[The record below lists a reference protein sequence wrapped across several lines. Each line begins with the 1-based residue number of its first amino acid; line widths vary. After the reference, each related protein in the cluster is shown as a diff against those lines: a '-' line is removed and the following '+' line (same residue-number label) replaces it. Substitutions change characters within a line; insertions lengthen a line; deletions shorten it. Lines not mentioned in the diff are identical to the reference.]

1 MRNTNDGGPPPDAAT
16 ILANVHWIVA
26 QLDGDGLSEVADLP
40 ILELAKHIAVTTR
53 RAA

>member
-1 MRNTNDGGPPPDAAT
+1 MRNTNEGGPPPDAAT
-16 ILANVHWIVA
+16 VLANVIWIIE

-40 ILELAKHIAVTTR
+40 ILELAKHIAVTIR